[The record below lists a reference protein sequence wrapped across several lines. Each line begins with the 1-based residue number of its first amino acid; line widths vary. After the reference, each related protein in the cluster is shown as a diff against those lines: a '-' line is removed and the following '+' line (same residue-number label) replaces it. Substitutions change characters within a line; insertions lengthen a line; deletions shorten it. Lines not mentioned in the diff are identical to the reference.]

1 MSRSD
6 RALTALA
13 RGAIATPWQVL
24 GWALVVAIAVGGAA
38 VSRGGDLSDMIR
50 VSGSESDAALQFAID
65 EMPYRLAVDA
75 TVVLVADHG
84 RIDDPV
90 NARRVKAL
98 VGKMR
103 RMHRV
108 GQVPPAF
115 GPGTVSKDGRAA
127 LLSVLYKAEPDETD
141 LARLT
146 TAARGVDGI
155 RGEVGGTLPEVASD
169 PDAGSE
175 MVGVLFALVI
185 LLVVFGSVVAAGLPL
200 LIAIA
205 ALGVGSAGIFLLAA
219 VADVSSMAP
228 QLAAT
233 IGLGVGI
240 DYALLILTRY
250 RAERSAGAPRDDAI
264 ETAVRTAGHSVAVA
278 GAIVVVS
285 ILGLVVTGVELLF
298 MMGVATAICVAAT
311 LAASLTVLPALL
323 ALFGNRLDPPEI
335 RRTRRRGG
343 DTPEATELAP
353 EAAGGGG
360 PWESIARWAMARR
373 IGVVIGI
380 TALLL
385 LIGAPTLAMRVGY
398 NDASA
403 APRHTTQRQAY
414 DLITSHF
421 GEGFNTNFTA
431 YVNVVIGRPELR
443 GANADRIA
451 EAIRTTPGVAFT
463 PGVDFGYGGE
473 QATVSFFT
481 TTGPQAPETARTL
494 RHVRERVASAA
505 KEAKIAAYVG
515 GGTAIRIDFAQRV
528 SARLPWLVAAVVLVS
543 MLLLFAAFRSVVIP
557 LKAAAMN
564 LLSVGA
570 AYGAVVAVFQWGWG
584 SRVFG
589 IDEAVPID
597 AYVPVFLFAILFGL
611 SMDYEVFLLSAIRER
626 RDAGADDP
634 TAVAQGI
641 GSTARVI
648 TSAAAVMVAVFASFL
663 FGGDAVV
670 RMFGVGLTTAIVVD
684 VTLVRLLLLP
694 ATMALL
700 GHWNWWPGRR

>member
-6 RALTALA
+6 RALTGLA
-13 RGAIATPWQVL
+13 RTAIAAPWVVL
-24 GWALVVAIAVGGAA
+24 GWALVVALAVGGFGI
-38 VSRGGDLSDMIR
+38 SRGGDLSDVVR
-50 VSGSESDAALQFAID
+50 VSGTESDAALQFAID
-65 EMPYRLAVDA
+65 EMPYRLAVTA
-75 TVVLVADHG
+75 TVVLVADEG

-90 NARRVKAL
+90 NARRVRAL
-98 VGKMR
+98 VGKLR
-103 RMHRV
+103 NTRHIA
-108 GQVPPAF
+108 QVPPPF
-115 GPGTVSKDGRAA
+115 QPGTVSADGRAT
-127 LLSVLYKAEPDETD
+127 LLDVMYDNEPDETD

-146 TAARGVDGI
+146 GLVGGVNGI
-155 RGEVGGTLPEVASD
+155 RGEVGGTLPEIASD

-200 LIAIA
+200 ILAIA
-205 ALGVGSAGIFLLAA
+205 ALGVGTGGVFLLAA

-250 RAERSAGAPRDDAI
+250 RAERSAGSPRPDAV

-285 ILGLVVTGVELLF
+285 ILGLAVTGVELLF

-311 LAASLTVLPALL
+311 VLASLTVLPALL
-323 ALFGNRLDPPEI
+323 TLLGSHLDP
-335 RRTRRRGG
+335 RDVRDARDGSTHTRASSGR
-343 DTPEATELAP
+343 
-353 EAAGGGG
+353 
-360 PWESIARWAMARR
+360 WERVIRWAMTHRVPVAL
-373 IGVVIGI
+373 GV

-385 LIGAPTLAMRVGY
+385 VVGAPTLVMHVGY
-398 NDASA
+398 NDAASA
-403 APRHTTQRQAY
+403 ARDTTQRQAY
-414 DLITSHF
+414 DLITEHF
-421 GEGFNTNFTA
+421 GEGHNTDFTTFINL
-431 YVNVVIGRPELR
+431 VGDRPELR
-443 GANADRIA
+443 GERANRIA
-451 EAIRTTPGVAFT
+451 EAIRTTPGVAFV
-463 PGVDFGYGGE
+463 PSVDFGYGGE
-473 QATVSFFT
+473 QATVSFVT
-481 TTGPQAPETARTL
+481 TTGPQADATVDTL
-494 RHVRERVASAA
+494 RSVRERVATAA
-505 KEAKIAAYVG
+505 KENSVSAYVG

-528 SARLPWLVAAVVLVS
+528 SQRLPWLVGAVVLVS
-543 MLLLFAAFRSVVIP
+543 MLLLSLAFRSVAIP

-570 AYGAVVAVFQWGWG
+570 AYGAVVAVFQWGWLG
-584 SRVFG
+584 GLFG
-589 IDEAVPID
+589 VDESMPVD

-611 SMDYEVFLLSAIRER
+611 SMDYEVFLLSSIRER
-626 RDAGADDP
+626 VHDGADDR
-634 TAVAQGI
+634 TAVAEGI
-641 GSTARVI
+641 GGTARVI

-663 FGGDAVV
+663 FSSEAVT

-700 GHWNWWPGRR
+700 GHWNWWPGRPDRHAALITPL